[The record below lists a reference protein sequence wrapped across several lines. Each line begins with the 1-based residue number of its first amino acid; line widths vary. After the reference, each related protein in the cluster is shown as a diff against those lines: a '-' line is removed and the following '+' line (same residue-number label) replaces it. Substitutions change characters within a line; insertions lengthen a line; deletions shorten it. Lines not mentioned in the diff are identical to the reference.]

1 LENNYQ
7 LNHKIKTAKQF
18 EEQGKHLHAIQIY
31 QSLIE
36 ENSAS
41 AEVYLN
47 LSHLYENTNRI
58 EPAIELLK
66 SYLEKNPE
74 SREIKLALSQLYLR
88 NMRWNEAIEMLSDL
102 PETEEPISLFF
113 MGYAHYMLKELELAK
128 IYFLRFSDLDE
139 KTELRHEAYIYLA
152 KIEIELKNYEKA
164 VGYAKKAE
172 VIYSNF
178 WELNLI
184 FSIAYYQLG
193 MYAHALLPVEKAIKI
208 NPREASA
215 YEWAGKIHLK
225 LGDYLKAE
233 KNFLKYIES
242 VEEASSDTYTKL
254 AEACLMV
261 KKAKAAL
268 DYFDIAIKLDP
279 KNSLAIEGRKNAS
292 SLLNGNKVSDG

>member
-1 LENNYQ
+1 LENKYQ
-7 LNHKIKTAKQF
+7 LGHKIKVAKQY

-31 QSLIE
+31 QSLLD
-36 ENSAS
+36 ENSDS
-41 AEVYLN
+41 PEVFLN

-58 EPAIELLK
+58 EPAIDLLK
-66 SYLEKNPE
+66 SFLEKNPG
-74 SREIKLALSQLYLR
+74 SKEIRLALSQLFLR
-88 NMRWNEAIEMLSDL
+88 NSRWNEAIEMLSNV
-102 PETEEPISLFF
+102 PEAEEPIAVFF
-113 MGYAHYMLKELELAK
+113 LGYAHYMLKEYEHAK
-128 IYFLRFSDLDE
+128 IYFLNFSHLDE

-164 VGYAKKAE
+164 LAYAKKAE

-184 FSIAYYQLG
+184 FSIAYYHLG

-208 NPREASA
+208 NPREAGT
-215 YEWAGKIHLK
+215 YEWAGKIYLK

-233 KNFLKYIES
+233 KYFLKYIES

-254 AEACLMV
+254 GEACLMV

-279 KNSLAIEGRKNAS
+279 QNNFAIEGKKNAS

>member
-1 LENNYQ
+1 MENNYQ
-7 LNHKIKTAKQF
+7 LHHKIKIAKQY

-31 QSLIE
+31 QNLID
-36 ENSAS
+36 ENTVF

-58 EPAIELLK
+58 EPAIDLLK
-66 SYLEKNPE
+66 SYIEKYPD
-74 SREIKLALSQLYLR
+74 SKDIRLALSQLYLR
-88 NMRWNEAIEMLSDL
+88 NSRWNEAIEMLNNL
-102 PETEEPISLFF
+102 PDTDEPIAVFF
-113 MGYAHYMLKELELAK
+113 LGYAHYMLKEFELAK
-128 IYFLRFSDLDE
+128 IYFLKFSELDE

-164 VGYAKKAE
+164 VNYAKKAE

-184 FSIAYYQLG
+184 FSIAYYHLG

-208 NPREASA
+208 NPREAAA
-215 YEWAGKIHLK
+215 YEWAGKIYLK

-279 KNSLAIEGRKNAS
+279 KNNFAIEGKKNAS